1 VTPIT
6 LIKDLAVM
14 RALSIRQPH
23 AEAILRGVKRI
34 EYRNRRT
41 HIRGR
46 ILIYASLGRDPA
58 KEEAAM
64 MAEYGISD
72 RRCDDLLRGVLV
84 GTVELYDCTGRD
96 QAFHWHVRNPDRADE
111 LTKPHNHPQPSW
123 FFPFARAKMM

>member
-1 VTPIT
+1 
-6 LIKDLAVM
+6 M

-58 KEEAAM
+58 EEEAAV
-64 MAEYGISD
+64 MAEYGISEC
-72 RRCDDLLRGVLV
+72 RCDELSRGVLV
-84 GTVELYDCTGRD
+84 GSVELYDCTGQDRD
-96 QAFHWHVRNPDRADE
+96 FHWHVRNPEQAE
-111 LTKPHNHPQPSW
+111 EPIKPTNHPQPSW
-123 FFPFARAKMM
+123 FFPFAREKIM